1 MCVGTNASF
10 NFALYFE
17 IISMTE
23 ILDLAIRAAI
33 EAGEGI
39 MTIYTDPNSDF
50 GIERKSDNSP
60 LTVADKKSHDIIM
73 SYLEKTEF
81 PILSEEGK
89 HMPYEERKDWT
100 TLWIVDPL
108 DGTKEFIKRNGEFTV
123 NIALVSDGIP
133 ILGVIY
139 LPVKRIL
146 YYGSKSTGSFKIEI
160 PENANKN
167 YVFENQEHAILLPEK
182 EEGRRFRIV
191 ASRSHCSDE
200 TKAFIE
206 KLEKKH
212 GEAELVSS
220 GSSIKICMVADGS
233 ADIYPRF
240 APTMEWDT
248 AAGHA
253 IALYA
258 GKQIYQQD
266 NINPL
271 TYNKENLLNPYFIVR

>member
-1 MCVGTNASF
+1 
-10 NFALYFE
+10 
-17 IISMTE
+17 MTE
-23 ILDLAIRAAI
+23 ILDLAIRAAL
-33 EAGEGI
+33 EAGDEI

-50 GIERKSDNSP
+50 EIERKNDNSP
-60 LTVADKKSHDIIM
+60 LTIADKKSNEVIM
-73 SYLEKTEF
+73 SFLQNTPY
-81 PILSEEGK
+81 PVLSEEGK
-89 HMPYEERKDWT
+89 QISFEERSNWQ

-123 NIALVSDGIP
+123 NIALVSKGIP
-133 ILGVIY
+133 LMGVIY

-146 YYGSKSTGSFKIEI
+146 YFGAQNIGSFKTEI
-160 PENANKN
+160 KDSYTGDFSVNTAEA
-167 YVFENQEHAILLPEK
+167 LSRLPEK
-182 EEGRRFRIV
+182 DKARPFRVV
-191 ASRSHCSDE
+191 ASRSHCSEE

-206 KLEKKH
+206 KLEKTH
-212 GEAELVSS
+212 GTAELVSS
-220 GSSIKICMVADGS
+220 GSSIKICMVAEGS

-266 NINPL
+266 NITPL
-271 TYNKENLLNPYFIVR
+271 AYNKENLLNPFFIVR